1 MKKILAIA
9 VATAISAP
17 AMADLT
23 IGGNAEYN
31 LKNID
36 GGSTDGTTSALE
48 TNLTVTGTST
58 SESGVTLT
66 VFTELEATAAGSTAI
81 VADDLY
87 MEIATATAGVKLGDF
102 GLNTAFSHG
111 ADMAAPTATV
121 SGFDADSEDDPEDA
135 ADVALTFDL
144 SGVTVQYATSI
155 ETADTETSNLYVG
168 GSLGGVDLAAN
179 YQKVEGT
186 DASTGF
192 AVSAGTSFEG
202 VAVKASYAK
211 SETDVTTVNF
221 NGSYMGLS
229 LAVETNDAGATDATT
244 YYGAYTIGD
253 LGIPGAAF
261 TVGAGG
267 GDAAGDIVAARI
279 NYAF

>member
-36 GGSTDGTTSALE
+36 GGANDGTTSGLE
-48 TNLTVTGTST
+48 TNLTVKGTST

-66 VFTELEATAAGSTAI
+66 VFTELEATAAGSTAV

-87 MEIATATAGVKLGDF
+87 MSIGTEAATVHLGDF
-102 GLNTAFSHG
+102 GLMTAFSHG
-111 ADMAAPTATV
+111 SDMAAPTATV
-121 SGFDADSEDDPEDA
+121 LGFDADSEDDPEDA
-135 ADVALTFDL
+135 ADVALTFDAAGL
-144 SGVTVQYATSI
+144 TVQVATSI
-155 ETADTETSNLYVG
+155 ETADDETSNIYVG
-168 GSLGGVDLAAN
+168 GSFGGVDLAAN
-179 YQKVEGT
+179 YQKVEGS

-202 VAVKASYAK
+202 VALKASYAK
-211 SETDVTTVNF
+211 SETDVTTTNI
-221 NGSYMGLS
+221 NGSYMGFA
-229 LAVETNDAGATDATT
+229 LAIETNDAGATDATT
-244 YYGAYTIGD
+244 TYGSYSIGD

-267 GDAAGDIVAARI
+267 GDTTGDVVAARI
-279 NYAF
+279 NYTF

>member
-1 MKKILAIA
+1 MKKLLAVA

-36 GGSTDGTTSALE
+36 GGSSDGTTSALE

-87 MEIATATAGVKLGDF
+87 MEISTATAGVKLGDF

-111 ADMAAPTATV
+111 ADMAQPTATV

-168 GSLGGVDLAAN
+168 GSFGGVDLAAN

-186 DASTGF
+186 DALTGF

-244 YYGAYTIGD
+244 YYGAYSIGD

-267 GDAAGDIVAARI
+267 GDTAGDVVAARI
-279 NYAF
+279 NYTF